1 MRRKNDTLIKYFQL
15 ANTMFLTNEEFGA
28 LVRKIMI
35 EDDKNEIRYENID
48 EETKEDLKRLEK
60 QWKEDFKNLKKKN
73 PLVASANASM
83 SIQVKKSTKSFNDLV
98 NKIEN
103 KKKTTETKTEETT
116 AGKTTGTTTTE
127 TTTTETTTTETTT
140 EKTTAEEKEKRDYS
154 YSKDGYVILSEKAYE
169 EIEKQKLN
177 VEDIEDYM
185 IANIEDFNNDYLTI
199 LDVLAQYKGEML
211 LS

>member
-103 KKKTTETKTEETT
+103 KKKTTETT
-116 AGKTTGTTTTE
+116 TTGK
-127 TTTTETTTTETTT
+127 TT
-140 EKTTAEEKEKRDYS
+140 EKTTTETKTTEETEKKDYS
-154 YSKDGYVILSEKAYE
+154 YNNEGYVILSEKAYE
-169 EIEKQKLN
+169 EITKQGLN
-177 VEDIEDYM
+177 AEDIEDYM
-185 IANIEDFNNDYLTI
+185 IANIENFNNDYLTI
-199 LDVLAQYKGEML
+199 LDVLAQYREEML

>member
-103 KKKTTETKTEETT
+103 KKKTTETKTT
-116 AGKTTGTTTTE
+116 GKTTE
-127 TTTTETTTTETTT
+127 TTTTGTTTEIKTT
-140 EKTTAEEKEKRDYS
+140 EKTEQKDYS
-154 YSKDGYVILSEKAYE
+154 YNEEGYVILSEKAYE
-169 EIEKQKLN
+169 EIKKQRLN
-177 VEDIEDYM
+177 AEDIEDYM
-185 IANIEDFNNDYLTI
+185 IANIENFNNDYLTI
-199 LDVLAQYKGEML
+199 LDVLAQYREEML

>member
-103 KKKTTETKTEETT
+103 KKKTTETKTEEKKTGT
-116 AGKTTGTTTTE
+116 TTGTTTTR
-127 TTTTETTTTETTT
+127 TTTETTEQ
-140 EKTTAEEKEKRDYS
+140 KDYS
-154 YSKDGYVILSEKAYE
+154 YSEDGYVILSEKAYE
-169 EIEKQKLN
+169 EIKKQELN
-177 VEDIEDYM
+177 AEDIEDYM

-199 LDVLAQYKGEML
+199 ADILAQYKGEML

>member
-35 EDDKNEIRYENID
+35 EDDKNGIRYENID

-60 QWKEDFKNLKKKN
+60 KWKEDFNNLRKKN
-73 PLVASANASM
+73 PLVASGNASM
-83 SIQVKKSTKSFNDLV
+83 SVQVKKSTKGFNDLV

-103 KKKTTETKTEETT
+103 KKKTT
-116 AGKTTGTTTTE
+116 AGTTTE
-127 TTTTETTTTETTT
+127 TTTTKTTTET
-140 EKTTAEEKEKRDYS
+140 KEQKDYS
-154 YSKDGYVILSEKAYE
+154 YSEEGYVILSAKAYE
-169 EIEKQKLN
+169 EIQKQGLN
-177 VEDIEDYM
+177 AEDIEDYM
-185 IANIEDFNNDYLTI
+185 IANIDDFNNDYLTI
-199 LDVLAQYKGEML
+199 EDVLAQYTGEML

>member
-103 KKKTTETKTEETT
+103 KKKTTETT
-116 AGKTTGTTTTE
+116 TTGK
-127 TTTTETTTTETTT
+127 TT
-140 EKTTAEEKEKRDYS
+140 EKTTTETKTTEEKEQKDYS
-154 YSKDGYVILSEKAYE
+154 YSEEGYVILSTKAYE
-169 EIEKQKLN
+169 EITKQGLN
-177 VEDIEDYM
+177 AEDIEDYM
-185 IANIEDFNNDYLTI
+185 IANIENFNNDYLTI
-199 LDVLAQYKGEML
+199 LDVLAQYREEML